1 MGPEGDPSAFLVCRR
16 LSGLDYLVVFW
27 EKTNNPILMYV
38 SKGEGHFVLRSLR
51 NLELVRDWR
60 EGRKYTFFKRSRRK
74 NIFVIDKP

>member
-38 SKGEGHFVLRSLR
+38 SKGEGHFVESWKFLFAKVSTLLRI
-51 NLELVRDWR
+51 N
-60 EGRKYTFFKRSRRK
+60 
-74 NIFVIDKP
+74 